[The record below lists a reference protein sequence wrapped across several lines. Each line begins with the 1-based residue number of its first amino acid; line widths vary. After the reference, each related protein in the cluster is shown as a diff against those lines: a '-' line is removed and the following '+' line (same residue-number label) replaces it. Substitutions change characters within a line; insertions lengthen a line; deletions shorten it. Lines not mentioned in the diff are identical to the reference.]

1 MAAERTFAA
10 FLLAMCVPAVVY
22 CGGHVASLC
31 ALVGTLFFGAAFLAR
46 PAACWAARP
55 SRRVPRDPSGRVD
68 AWGLKARARR
78 GVRARRHPR
87 APRDAAK
94 CVRGSCDIPSH
105 ACCVA
110 LVGPPA
116 ESQRR
121 TTQQSVLDRRG
132 GRLIVARTPG
142 RPCTALRTCAPSA
155 RLRRRRRS
163 LPCARHSL
171 HAGRRARQKPLTL
184 MIASFPPC
192 PRPPPPP
199 PLHAP
204 QRAADSLCR
213 RGPPLLYQVRLLQRR
228 HVRVAELYVRPRLAA
243 GLCDGERCRASVR
256 AFFHAT
262 SERLSVRSSTS

>member
-55 SRRVPRDPSGRVD
+55 SRRVPRDPPGRVD
-68 AWGLKARARR
+68 VWGLKARARR

-110 LVGPPA
+110 LVGLRVSAAHDSA
-116 ESQRR
+116 ECVGPQRR
-121 TTQQSVLDRRG
+121 QTDRRQDAG
-132 GRLIVARTPG
+132 TSLHCASIMRTVSETAAAP
-142 RPCTALRTCAPSA
+142 PQLALRAA
-155 RLRRRRRS
+155 F
-163 LPCARHSL
+163 
-171 HAGRRARQKPLTL
+171 
-184 MIASFPPC
+184 ASC
-192 PRPPPPP
+192 RPK
-199 PLHAP
+199 
-204 QRAADSLCR
+204 
-213 RGPPLLYQVRLLQRR
+213 GPPETLNPNDRFVPA
-228 HVRVAELYVRPRLAA
+228 VSSP
-243 GLCDGERCRASVR
+243 AS
-256 AFFHAT
+256 ASASACT
-262 SERLSVRSSTS
+262 TTCS